1 MIVIAAI
8 AVLGVIAVTAVV
20 SRLVQI
26 AASLLAFLLHSSVVL
41 AGTPAAAAV
50 LAGLF
55 QLPSIADTT
64 MHCFFVIVSVAVAG
78 TSALVAVT
86 SFAMLAGTS

>member
-1 MIVIAAI
+1 
-8 AVLGVIAVTAVV
+8 
-20 SRLVQI
+20 
-26 AASLLAFLLHSSVVL
+26 VL

-55 QLPSIADTT
+55 QLPSVADTT

-86 SFAMLAGTS
+86 SLAMLAGTS